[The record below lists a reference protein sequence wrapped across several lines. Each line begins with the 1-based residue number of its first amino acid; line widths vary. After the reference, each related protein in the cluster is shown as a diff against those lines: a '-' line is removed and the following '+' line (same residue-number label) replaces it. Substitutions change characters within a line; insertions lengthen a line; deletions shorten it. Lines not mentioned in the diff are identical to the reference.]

1 MTQAMEEINSDEIEN
16 NLGITLLTE
25 WLEKA
30 PEEERLELRWA
41 EGEEN
46 ESNVWV
52 LGRRKLLVEGKKM
65 QMIGPQQE
73 HSLFQ
78 AQKGQRD
85 RGESIRRG

>member
-1 MTQAMEEINSDEIEN
+1 MTQAMKEMNSDEIEN

-30 PEEERLELRWA
+30 PEEERLELRW
-41 EGEEN
+41 EKWEEN
-46 ESNVWV
+46 ESNMWV
-52 LGRRKLLVEGKKM
+52 LGRRKILVEGIKM

-73 HSLFQ
+73 HSLSQ
-78 AQKGQRD
+78 AQKCQRD